1 MESLIKPEDIEE
13 IESFKNETSPEPI
26 HVKYVIDKVEKTQE
40 KNQLKREPFKPYK
53 TSKSNV
59 HDPEKEKERKYT
71 KHWEITA
78 ATPPHIVHGAIKP
91 LSLNE
96 SLQLQRE
103 HVKKLQVTRQIILYI
118 NQILFYNIYIYVY
131 YIVLIGD
138 ASKTRSRTINGT
150 TRFT

>member
-1 MESLIKPEDIEE
+1 M
-13 IESFKNETSPEPI
+13 
-26 HVKYVIDKVEKTQE
+26 KYVIDKVEKSQE
-40 KNQLKREPFKPYK
+40 KNQLKRESFKPYK

-103 HVKKLQVTRQIILYI
+103 HVKKLQVTRQIVLYI
-118 NQILFYNIYIYVY
+118 NQIFFCKILFNLIYIYIYIY
-131 YIVLIGD
+131 YIVLIGN